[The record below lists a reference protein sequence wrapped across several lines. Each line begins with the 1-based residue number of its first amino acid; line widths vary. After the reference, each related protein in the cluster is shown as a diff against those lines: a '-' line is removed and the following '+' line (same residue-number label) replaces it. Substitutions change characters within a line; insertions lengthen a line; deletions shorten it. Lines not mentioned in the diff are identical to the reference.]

1 MSDSWRTH
9 RFRCRFQLELSLLIA
24 YVFDISPSSILVA
37 TVAILG
43 WALSAI
49 LRPLWTPL
57 GWAVM
62 LAFLLHPL
70 HDRLTA
76 KLKGR
81 HSSSASILTLATPF
95 IVITPSFSSL
105 SPSTAGGEPGGRS
118 QRTVLASVA
127 GVVGPGGHL
136 SGNRARCALVE
147 RLGSGQCRA
156 GRGVD
161 RKRCSSSTEI
171 RSGGE
176 QYVSAGSRRFGRRL
190 FPDAVHVILVLRDG
204 RTVLEYLR
212 RLIPMEPPSKARL
225 FATLG
230 M

>member
-1 MSDSWRTH
+1 MSGSWRTH

-95 IVITPSFSSL
+95 IVITPLIFIAVAFGRQVVNL
-105 SPSTAGGEPGGRS
+105 VDALRGRS
-118 QRTVLASVA
+118 LLPLPELLGRVA
-127 GVVGPGGHL
+127 TYPVIG
-136 SGNRARCALVE
+136 RAARWLKDSALVSVE
-147 RLGSGQCRA
+147 QVEGWIASGAQA
-156 GRGVD
+156 ALKSAAAV
-161 RKRCSSSTEI
+161 SSTLALGI
-171 RSGGE
+171 
-176 QYVSAGSRRFGRRL
+176 AGSAVGFFLML
-190 FPDAVHVILVLRDG
+190 FMLFLCCAMAVRCWSI
-204 RTVLEYLR
+204 
-212 RLIPMEPPSKARL
+212 
-225 FATLG
+225 
-230 M
+230 